1 MSIQVELS
9 TLADTVT
16 RYRFA
21 YLLTVGAA
29 GPPHAVAVMPRIDG
43 GVFTVE
49 GLGRRTRSNLCARPV
64 ITLVWP
70 PESLDGYSLI
80 VDGETATDGDSVRIT
95 PMRAVLHRPAR
106 RPEPVT
112 EGACGSDCIEL
123 PLPAGST
130 ATEPK

>member
-1 MSIQVELS
+1 MSIQVELCD
-9 TLADTVT
+9 LADTLA

-29 GPPHAVAVMPRIDG
+29 GPPHAVAILPKLDG

-49 GLGRRTRSNLCARPV
+49 GIGRRTRDNLRSHPA

-70 PESLDGYSLI
+70 PESLDEYSLI
-80 VDGETATDGDSVRIT
+80 VDGEAATSGESARIT
-95 PMRAVLHRPAR
+95 PTRAVLHRPAP

-123 PLPAGST
+123 PLPA
-130 ATEPK
+130 EPSSE